1 MENNVWTVI
10 NIVIL
15 AAMGILAWL
24 RAPHQNLADSSA
36 AARNLSEALDNAL
49 MHQKELEARLE
60 TMDRILKEK
69 TYSVTLIFQL
79 GETPLVHSVVIQPV
93 PTNKT

>member
-1 MENNVWTVI
+1 MENNVWTII
-10 NIVIL
+10 NLVIL
-15 AAMGILAWL
+15 AAVAILAWR

-49 MHQKELEARLE
+49 VRQKDLENRLE
-60 TMDRILKEK
+60 TMDKTLKEK

-79 GETPLVHSVVIQPV
+79 GEKPLIHSVVIQPV
-93 PTNKT
+93 SVIES